1 MNLFTLFA
9 ILISVTAIL
18 SYLNARFLRLPPTI
32 GVMASALCLSVV
44 LTVCGRLGWMV
55 DRWAESLMQ
64 QVDFSAVLLQGMLSF
79 LLFAGS
85 LHVDLGTLLERKW
98 SILALATVG
107 VALST
112 FLIGTLF
119 FSLLILFGLHVDYI
133 WCLLFGALISPTDP
147 IAVIGMLKHAG
158 LSQTLRSM
166 IVGESLFN
174 DGVGV
179 VVFSLILGIA
189 AGGYDLSAAGVGLL
203 FLEEAVGGALLGLLL
218 GWIAYLMLRTL
229 DNHMVEILIT
239 LALVAGG
246 YALAGALHT
255 SGPIAMVAAGL
266 LIGNHGR
273 LFGMS
278 ERTRGHLDNFWAL
291 IDEILNAM
299 LFVMIGLELLILDL
313 RGIYLLVGLAVIPI
327 MLVVRFTAVGLPIS
341 SLRFFRTFPHR
352 TVHLMTWAG
361 VRGGISIA
369 LALSL
374 PPFPQRDLIL
384 VVTYALVV
392 FSILVQGLTVGR
404 VARALWSRDL
414 PWAVS
419 LAR

>member
-9 ILISVTAIL
+9 VLISITALL
-18 SYLNARFLRLPPTI
+18 SYLNERFLRLPPTI
-32 GVMASALCLSVV
+32 GVMASALSLSVV
-44 LTVCGRLGWMV
+44 LTISGRLGWVV
-55 DRWAESLMQ
+55 DSWAESLLQ

-85 LHVDLGTLLERKW
+85 LHVDLGNLLERKW

-107 VALST
+107 VAIST

-119 FSLLILFGLHVDYI
+119 YTLLILFGLSVEYI
-133 WCLLFGALISPTDP
+133 YCLLFGALISPTDP

-158 LSQTLRSM
+158 LSKTLQSM

-179 VVFSLILGIA
+179 VVFSLILGVA
-189 AGGYDLSAAGVGLL
+189 AGGHELSIAGVGLL
-203 FLEEAVGGALLGLLL
+203 FLEEAVGGAALGLLL
-218 GWIAYLMLRTL
+218 GWLTYMMLKSV
-229 DNHMVEILIT
+229 DNYITEILIT

-278 ERTRGHLDNFWAL
+278 DQTREHLDKFWEL

-299 LFVMIGLELLILDL
+299 LFVMIGFELLLLEL
-313 RGIYLLVGLAVIPI
+313 RPIYLLVGVAVIPI
-327 MLVVRFTAVGLPIS
+327 MLAVRFTSVGLPIS
-341 SLRFFRTFPHR
+341 SLRFFKSFPPR

-374 PPFPQRDLIL
+374 PPFPQRELIL
-384 VVTYALVV
+384 VVTYVLVV

-404 VARALWSRDL
+404 VARALS
-414 PWAVS
+414 
-419 LAR
+419 

>member
-9 ILISVTAIL
+9 VLISITALL
-18 SYLNARFLRLPPTI
+18 SYLNERFLRLPPTI

-44 LTVCGRLGWMV
+44 LTISGRLGWVV
-55 DRWAESLMQ
+55 DRWAESLLQ

-85 LHVDLGTLLERKW
+85 LHVDLGNLLERKW
-98 SILALATVG
+98 SIMALATVG

-112 FLIGTLF
+112 LLIGTLF
-119 FSLLILFGLHVDYI
+119 YTLLMLFGLSADYI
-133 WCLLFGALISPTDP
+133 YCLLFGALISPTDP

-158 LSQTLRSM
+158 LPKTLQSM
-166 IVGESLFN
+166 IVGESLLN

-179 VVFSLILGIA
+179 VVFSVILGVA
-189 AGGYDLSAAGVGLL
+189 AGGHELSVAGVGLL

-218 GWIAYLMLRTL
+218 GWLTYMMLKSV
-229 DNHMVEILIT
+229 DNYMVEILIT

-278 ERTRGHLDNFWAL
+278 DQTREHLDKFWEL

-299 LFVMIGLELLILDL
+299 LFVMIGFELLLLEL
-313 RGIYLLVGLAVIPI
+313 RPVYLLIGLAVIPI
-327 MLVVRFTAVGLPIS
+327 MLAVRFTSVGLPIS
-341 SLRFFRTFPHR
+341 TLRFFRTFPPR

-374 PPFPQRDLIL
+374 PSFPQRELIL
-384 VVTYALVV
+384 VVTYTVVV

-404 VARALWSRDL
+404 VARALS
-414 PWAVS
+414 
-419 LAR
+419 

>member
-1 MNLFTLFA
+1 MNLFALFA
-9 ILISVTAIL
+9 VLITLTALL
-18 SYLNARFLRLPPTI
+18 SYLNERFLRLPPTI
-32 GVMASALCLSVV
+32 GVMASALVLSVV
-44 LTVCGRLGWMV
+44 LIVVGRLGWMA
-55 DRWAESLMQ
+55 DRWAEGIME

-79 LLFAGS
+79 LLFAGA
-85 LHVDLGTLLERKW
+85 LHVDLSDLLERKW
-98 SILALATVG
+98 TILSLATVG
-107 VALST
+107 VAMST
-112 FLIGTLF
+112 FLVGTVF
-119 FSLLILFGLHVDYI
+119 YCLLELFGLRVDYI
-133 WCLLFGALISPTDP
+133 YCLLFGALISPTDP
-147 IAVIGMLKHAG
+147 IAVIGMLKRAG
-158 LSQTLRSM
+158 LPRSLQSM

-179 VVFSLILGIA
+179 VAFTMILGIVTGGHHLT
-189 AGGYDLSAAGVGLL
+189 AGGVGWL
-203 FLEEAVGGALLGLLL
+203 FLQEAVGGVLFGLVI
-218 GWIAYLMLRTL
+218 GWLAFLMLKSI
-229 DNHMVEILIT
+229 DNYIVEVLIT

-278 ERTRGHLDNFWAL
+278 DRTRNHLDPFWEL

-313 RGIYLLVGLAVIPI
+313 RPVYVLVGLAVIPFLLMI
-327 MLVVRFTAVGLPIS
+327 RFTSVGLPIS
-341 SLRFFRTFPHR
+341 VLRFWRSFRPR

-374 PPFPQRDLIL
+374 PPFPHRDVVL
-384 VVTYALVV
+384 VVTYAVVV
-392 FSILVQGLTVGR
+392 FSILVQGLTVGKA
-404 VARALWSRDL
+404 ARALC
-414 PWAVS
+414 
-419 LAR
+419 

>member
-9 ILISVTAIL
+9 VLISITALL
-18 SYLNARFLRLPPTI
+18 SYLNERFIRLPPTI

-44 LTVCGRLGWMV
+44 LTIAGSFGWVV
-55 DRWAESLMQ
+55 DSWAESLLQ

-85 LHVDLGTLLERKW
+85 LHVDLGNLLERKW

-107 VALST
+107 VAIST

-119 FSLLILFGLHVDYI
+119 YTLLILFGLSVEYI
-133 WCLLFGALISPTDP
+133 YCLLFGALISPTDP

-158 LSQTLRSM
+158 LSKTLQSM
-166 IVGESLFN
+166 IIGESLFN

-179 VVFSLILGIA
+179 VVFSLILGVA
-189 AGGYDLSAAGVGLL
+189 AGGHELSMAGVGLL
-203 FLEEAVGGALLGLLL
+203 FLEEAVGGAALGLLL
-218 GWIAYLMLRTL
+218 GWLTYMMLKSV
-229 DNHMVEILIT
+229 DNYITEILIT

-278 ERTRGHLDNFWAL
+278 DQTREHLDKFWEL

-299 LFVMIGLELLILDL
+299 LFVMIGFELLLLEL
-313 RGIYLLVGLAVIPI
+313 RPIYLLVGLAVIPI
-327 MLVVRFTAVGLPIS
+327 MLAVRFTAVGLPIS
-341 SLRFFRTFPHR
+341 TLRFFKSFPPR

-374 PPFPQRDLIL
+374 PPFPQRELVL
-384 VVTYALVV
+384 VVTYAVVV

-404 VARALWSRDL
+404 VARALS
-414 PWAVS
+414 
-419 LAR
+419 